1 MIGSVTARGI
11 LYWRREAGLLAA
23 DKESRPGDRGVA
35 WVIEADG
42 TERYI
47 NNGDV
52 ITRAEAVRL
61 AAAGEYRL
69 DAEE

>member
-1 MIGSVTARGI
+1 MSVRGI
-11 LYWRREAGLLAA
+11 LYWRRERGLIGAQR
-23 DKESRPGDRGVA
+23 DPSPNDRGVA

-52 ITRAEAVRL
+52 ITRAEATRL
-61 AAAGEYRL
+61 ATAGEYTL
-69 DAEE
+69 DAEP